1 MLDRL
6 VAAVRGGRSG
16 ILVLRGEPGLGKTA
30 LLEYAI
36 QLAVVQPPTVDPGED
51 GARASVG

>member
-1 MLDRL
+1 VLDRL